1 MGNLID
7 SPLVNAP
14 YDKYWDGPPTRR
26 EMQRAINKLA
36 SNDSELMGMAD
47 TCALLINF
55 ICEVKLKVD
64 REEVEIYVAAK
75 KLQMDEARAKMKADS
90 EKVPEKVPEPIPPAT
105 AKLVTE

>member
-1 MGNLID
+1 MSD
-7 SPLVNAP
+7 LVTQP
-14 YDKYWDGPPTRR
+14 YDKYWDSPPTRR
-26 EMQRAINKLA
+26 EMQRMANKLA
-36 SNDSELMGMAD
+36 ANDSELMGMAD

-75 KLQMDEARAKMKADS
+75 KLQMDEARAKMKAAS
-90 EKVPEKVPEPIPPAT
+90 EKVPEPKPVPPAT